1 MASGTWPTTLM
12 NVSSRVW
19 FKENI
24 DRFRFRVMHPMDTG
38 LADGVPEFYLQNIN
52 ITDQA
57 GVVVAKIKTYQPLSE
72 NPVFT
77 IDVNKELE
85 LPLFLQ
91 GVDNNGNRLKAEL
104 KP

>member
-1 MASGTWPTTLM
+1 
-12 NVSSRVW
+12 
-19 FKENI
+19 
-24 DRFRFRVMHPMDTG
+24 MDTG